1 MLRTGTTTSSP
12 PPPPVP
18 PPPLPRSPPR
28 TWLARG
34 RGTDLRLALDPYRAI
49 LSVIMLLTNSRIHSH
64 FPAIARV
71 RPVLVLFVL
80 ALTCAVLAPG
90 LVTLKAV
97 FRTWPPQVVAAL
109 AILAC
114 LSVPFGINFGGA
126 AKYLLTTYAS
136 VLLFTFLLFI
146 GIRSARE
153 LYTLVWAFVASMGLL
168 VWQSLAVFHLSVV
181 PGTSIERLSQL
192 YSYDSNDAGCV
203 LIVGLV
209 LTLLAFLTAG
219 KKGKAAGAV
228 LLIGIGVALA
238 RTGSRGAFVGLI
250 GTGCALLLSLKQVS
264 AVKRMGF
271 VAVVVAGLVLA
282 APQGYWENVGTVLH
296 PTEDYNWDSPEGRRE
311 IWRRGIGYMVDHPV
325 FGLGISNFERA
336 EGTISDK
343 ARRRFAATPV
353 RWTAPH
359 NSFIE
364 VGSELGVPG
373 LVVWSSLI
381 VGGIVGMTRLRRRLP
396 EAWLHG
402 DPEERFLYLATID
415 LPLALVS
422 FAITA
427 FFLSFA
433 YLDIVYVLVAFIA
446 GVYVAVGEKLRR
458 AGVRR

>member
-1 MLRTGTTTSSP
+1 MLRTGATTFSP
-12 PPPPVP
+12 PTMAPL
-18 PPPLPRSPPR
+18 PPLPPSPPQ
-28 TWLARG
+28 TWSARAK
-34 RGTDLRLALDPYRAI
+34 GTGLRLALDPYRVI
-49 LSVIMLLTNSRIHSH
+49 LSVIMLLTISRFHSH

-80 ALTCAVLAPG
+80 ALTCAVLAPR
-90 LVTLKAV
+90 LVSLKV
-97 FRTWPPQVVAAL
+97 LFRTWPPQAVAAL
-109 AILAC
+109 GILAC
-114 LSVPFGINFGGA
+114 LSAPFGISFGGA
-126 AKYLLTTYAS
+126 MKYLLTTYAS
-136 VLLFTFLLFI
+136 VLLFVFLLFI
-146 GIRSARE
+146 GIRTARE

-181 PGTSIERLSQL
+181 PGTTIERLSQL
-192 YSYDSNDAGCV
+192 YTYDSNDAGCV

-209 LTLLAFLTAG
+209 LTVLSFLAAG
-219 KKGKAAGAV
+219 KKGKVASAV
-228 LLIGIGVALA
+228 LLVGIGIALA

-264 AVKRMGF
+264 AVKRLGF
-271 VAVVVAGLVLA
+271 VAVVVAGLVVA
-282 APQGYWENVGTVLH
+282 APPGYWENVGTVLH

-311 IWRRGIGYMVDHPV
+311 IWRRGIGYMADHPV

-364 VGSELGVPG
+364 VGAELGVPG
-373 LVVWSSLI
+373 LILWSSLI

-396 EAWLHG
+396 QAWLHG

-415 LPLALVS
+415 LPLALVG

-433 YLDIVYVLVAFIA
+433 YLDLVYVLIAFVA
-446 GVYVAVGEKLRR
+446 GVYVAAGEKLRR